1 MKVFAH
7 GHRMYYN
14 EINIRDDPLCIDVYL
29 LREELKPKRDC
40 KPEERPKDKQMSL
53 IAGHVFNIR
62 TKGPVPRAFV
72 CVIPLRII
80 RERLD
85 NINLDVNELS
95 LDDLDLDGINLEDFG
110 ITKLDLENLE
120 FISEID
126 VDMKDWDEDDY
137 NKDDY
142 NKDDYNK
149 DDYDMKTEKGTRQNE
164 KGNGYDEKDRDPDGR
179 DRYLGE
185 GEQDQKLLQV
195 KASRFCSKTDEK
207 GFFKLMI
214 PPGAY
219 VMLVKARG
227 YKLFAHKF
235 MIKPAQKMMVRV
247 PLTPFIQRDVNLNDE
262 GEPLTDRPSPENGDS
277 DENID
282 KSDTANL
289 GSSAGAGTVGSSSVL
304 SAVLGILIII
314 AVILFSM
321 VWRRQNLSGKSKKNR
336 KK

>member
-29 LREELKPKRDC
+29 LREKPKPKCDC
-40 KPEERPKDKQMSL
+40 DRPQERPKDKQMSL

-62 TKGPVPRAFV
+62 TKDPVPGAIV

-85 NINLDVNELS
+85 NINLDINELS

-164 KGNGYDEKDRDPDGR
+164 KGSGYDGR

-195 KASRFCSKTDEK
+195 KASKFCTRTDEK

-235 MIKPAQKMMVRV
+235 MIKPAQKMIVRV
-247 PLTPFIQRDVNLNDE
+247 PLTSFIQRDVNLNDE
-262 GEPLTDRPSPENGDS
+262 GEPLTDRLAQENDNP

-289 GSSAGAGTVGSSSVL
+289 GSSAGAGAVGSSSIL